1 LPALMASNVASTL
14 AYSRILQT
22 TQRSKSRCAEAFAF
36 GETNTSYRVI
46 IASIRNLGRCPCP
59 RCLIPLDRAANM
71 GMQRDMTQRKNLA
84 RIDDANRRDRVK
96 AAREHIYEKSNGIN
110 SKGVENLLQETSL
123 VPTTVYT
130 SLLLGIAV
138 ANVWY

>member
-1 LPALMASNVASTL
+1 MASNVAFIL

-22 TQRSKSRCAEAFAF
+22 IQRSKSRCAEAFAF
-36 GETNTSYRVI
+36 GETNTSYRVV

-96 AAREHIYEKSNGIN
+96 VAREHIYEKSNGIN
-110 SKGVENLLQETSL
+110 SKGVQNLLQETSL
-123 VPTTVYT
+123 VPTTVYI
-130 SLLLGIAV
+130 SLLLGIVV
-138 ANVWY
+138 ANV